1 MDIAPRANPK
11 PKESLDPPS
20 ASEIGN
26 AFGIITSS
34 DDEWNGD
41 ADAEALFTEFA
52 GSSSESD
59 DDDTAAGGAAAGG
72 AAGGSSAAHD
82 LQQIISTKESLA
94 QQQHRV
100 RGKHGK
106 LKKMS
111 TKYASTTFPH
121 HVFVTL

>member
-1 MDIAPRANPK
+1 MDVAPRANPK
-11 PKESLDPPS
+11 PKESLDTPS
-20 ASEIGN
+20 ASEIGD

-34 DDEWNGD
+34 DDDWNGD

-59 DDDTAAGGAAAGG
+59 DDDTAAGGAA
-72 AAGGSSAAHD
+72 GGSSAAHD
-82 LQQIISTKESLA
+82 LQQNISTKESLP

-111 TKYASTTFPH
+111 TKYASITFPQ